1 MIILLIVLEILAI
14 AACLVICKK
23 YENKSDFID
32 GVSSHV
38 GCVMIGVLCV
48 TIVFMFGV
56 FCTVVPG
63 NYIDVKIQMYTE
75 ENKVIET
82 RIDSLVEKYMNY
94 ESDTYKELKDDDAI
108 ALVSLYPELKAD
120 ELVQKQIGVYMENNA
135 KIKELKEE
143 KINASISRWWLYFGK

>member
-1 MIILLIVLEILAI
+1 MATVACFVIHIKNENDYENESTFILVVSMVCGVILIVCLMSAI
-14 AACLVICKK
+14 I
-23 YENKSDFID
+23 Y
-32 GVSSHV
+32 
-38 GCVMIGVLCV
+38 
-48 TIVFMFGV
+48 V
-56 FCTVVPG
+56 FCLADDVVSG

-108 ALVSLYPELKAD
+108 ALVSLYPELKAG